1 MAKQA
6 KKIQTDYTRG
16 GHDISQ
22 TAVPLYQSNLNR
34 MDDYLSDPNAYR
46 QDIIDRYYGADS
58 ARNQDF
64 LRAYQRAMGNTT
76 ANNWAAT
83 TGGYTSSGDRA
94 YTDRQRYYNDLASRL
109 QDYGVTSAA
118 NIANADYNNMLNA
131 NTAYHDAYGLG
142 KEYSDIEQY
151 NNMADQA
158 NRSWWAQG
166 LGTLG
171 KAIGAIPTPVTAAI
185 GAAMAGVGDAFTV
198 NMPSV
203 STNNTLGQQANA
215 GAGGIFTNM
224 NSVLSNADWGNLW
237 ADTNNWWNKNITN
250 RGLNYART
258 DAAGNNYFNAG
269 AGTPEIRGKR

>member
-6 KKIQTDYTRG
+6 KKIQTDYTQG

-22 TAVPLYQSNLNR
+22 TAIPLYQSNLNR

-83 TGGYTSSGDRA
+83 TGGYTSSGDRS
-94 YTDRQRYYNDLASRL
+94 YTDQQRYYNDLASRL

-131 NTAYHDAYGLG
+131 NTAYHNAYGLG

-151 NNMADQA
+151 NNMVDQA

-171 KAIGAIPTPVTAAI
+171 KAIGAIPTPVTAGI

-237 ADTNNWWNKNITN
+237 GRSSNNTSSNNT
-250 RGLNYART
+250 GLFDPNSQNYWKKQI
-258 DAAGNNYFNAG
+258 GG
-269 AGTPEIRGKR
+269 